1 MIKTS
6 KTYTADLSAS
16 AVKVLENTRGFLIG
30 TQTGAIGPIMRELFD
45 AGIIGVNGGLTA
57 VGSAIAERVQS
68 AQLDALFGPE

>member
-1 MIKTS
+1 MTDAGKAFAVT
-6 KTYTADLSAS
+6 LSTN

-30 TQTGAIGPIMRELFD
+30 TQTGAIGPVMRELFD
-45 AGIIGVNGGLTA
+45 AGVIGPNGGLTA